1 MSTTRPS
8 LDHWVELLELVLPDD
23 QNGVLVRLADLGD
36 TAEVGLLPLDGCH
49 PLELLDGF
57 EAPAEWFALGI
68 VCRGWAS
75 PMNGERP
82 SHHPARRRVTS
93 IVLVDRDGHVAGRTV
108 DDDGVVVVEGPP
120 DEGALLDALRQ
131 AISPAPRSGPGP
143 AAR

>member
-1 MSTTRPS
+1 MTTTRPS

-49 PLELLDGF
+49 PGELLDGF
-57 EAPAEWFALGI
+57 EPPDDWFALGI

-75 PMNGERP
+75 PMDGERP
-82 SHHPARRRVTS
+82 SRHPSRRRVTAT
-93 IVLVDRDGHVAGRTV
+93 VLVDRDGHVAGRTV
-108 DDDGVVVVEGPP
+108 DEHGDVVVDGPP
-120 DEGALLDALRQ
+120 AEGALLDALRQ
-131 AISPAPRSGPGP
+131 AISPGPRSGPDP